1 MKNSQNP
8 FSPEMIE
15 QIKAGL
21 ERYDTL
27 QKKDGFIKLAELG
40 WYVNGSMTL
49 AHSAWLMDMAI
60 ENEIDKINK
69 DLSFHYKEEMLD
81 RVKFLEK
88 GQSKRYLIIKEAI
101 ECHLSGKYHASV
113 ALFLSQADGLSK
125 GLLFITRNNKKEL
138 KKFVAKEQRNKFF
151 GDILDAI
158 LRVNKIDEYFS
169 QELSGSTELNRHAV
183 LHGYDT
189 DFGTELNS
197 LKAYSLLLFVD
208 DFLENKRL

>member
-1 MKNSQNP
+1 MKKIQNP
-8 FSPEMIE
+8 FSPQMVE

-21 ERYDTL
+21 ERYDSL

-40 WYVNGSMTL
+40 WYINGSMTL

-60 ENEIDKINK
+60 ENEIEKINR
-69 DLSFHYKEEMLD
+69 DLLSHYKEEMLN
-81 RVKFLEK
+81 RVKFLAK
-88 GQSKRYLIIKEAI
+88 SKSKRYLIIKEAI
-101 ECHLSGKYHASV
+101 ECHLLGKYHASV
-113 ALFLSQADGLSK
+113 ALFLSQADGLSN
-125 GLLFITRNNKKEL
+125 GLLFITRNNKKDL
-138 KKFVAKEQRNKFF
+138 KKFVAEEKGNKFF

-158 LRVNKIDEYFS
+158 LRINKIDEYFS
-169 QELSGSTELNRHAV
+169 KELHGSTELNRHAV

-208 DFLENKRL
+208 DFLENPKM

>member
-1 MKNSQNP
+1 
-8 FSPEMIE
+8 MIE

-21 ERYDTL
+21 ERYDSL

-40 WYVNGSMTL
+40 WYINGSMTL
-49 AHSAWLMDMAI
+49 AHSAWLMDMAL

-69 DLSFHYKEEMLD
+69 DLSSHYVEEMLD
-81 RVKFLEK
+81 RVKFLK
-88 GQSKRYLIIKEAI
+88 KYQSKRYLIIKEAI

-113 ALFLSQADGLSK
+113 ALFLSQADGLCK
-125 GLLFITRNNKKEL
+125 GLLFITRNKKKEL
-138 KKFVAKEQRNKFF
+138 KKFIAEEKKNKLFE
-151 GDILDAI
+151 DILEVI
-158 LRVNKIDEYFS
+158 QRVNKIDEYFS
-169 QELSGSTELNRHAV
+169 QGLSGSNELNRHAV

-208 DFLENKRL
+208 DFLKNKKL